1 VTVKLG
7 NFRRREGKDMRL
19 SKTIVGV
26 LCIVVSLFAYSV
38 GIAQDSSGAISMP
51 EPENEVRLEESRM
64 VPMRDGVRLSTD
76 LYFPEIPDEKL
87 PTVLIRTPYNK
98 NSFRERETNGEHR
111 AGGTAYMFASHGF
124 VVAVQDCRGKHES
137 EGIYSPPAGHEA
149 EDGYDAVDWISK
161 QPWSNRKVGTF
172 GCSYPGEVQAAQAPL
187 RHPNLTCMIP
197 QCGPMIG
204 AANGRYR
211 YWSGF
216 KGGVF
221 DLAAS
226 LPWYFSSGSKYSLKP
241 PPGLSDSE
249 VRKIRK
255 FYDPNVSKAPE
266 VDWEKI
272 NWTLPV
278 VDIMDRVGA
287 PPNDFRKLITADFGD
302 PWWHDV
308 MGYYDG
314 TEKINVAALHMSCW
328 YDPSVAESI
337 FEFNYFRENAV
348 SETSA
353 NNQFVIVAPTTHC
366 GFRRTTEHTM
376 VGDRDVGD
384 ARKDWNGIYLKWFDY
399 WLKGEENGITDMP
412 KVQYYTMGRNEWR
425 SADVWPLPETQYTKY
440 YLHSRGHANSRY
452 GDGRLSTEMPEDEP
466 PDVFTYDPGNPVHSV
481 GGQRGTSY
489 GTKAGAVDQ
498 AKVEIRHDVLVYT
511 TPKLE
516 EGIELTGPITA
527 ILYVSSSAKDTD
539 FTAKLVDVYPD
550 GTAYNIQQGILR
562 ARYREGFTKK
572 VWMEEGGVYK
582 IQIDLDATSNYWEKG
597 HRIRVQVS
605 SSDFPL
611 FERNLNTGGNN
622 YDETEWVVA
631 ENTIHHSREYP
642 SHMILPVIPK
652 GEY

>member
-1 VTVKLG
+1 
-7 NFRRREGKDMRL
+7 MRL
-19 SKTIVGV
+19 SKEIVGAF
-26 LCIVVSLFAYSV
+26 CIVVSLFACNV
-38 GIAQDSSGAISMP
+38 GATQGSSEPISTL

-98 NSFRERETNGEHR
+98 NSFRERERNGEHR

-124 VVAVQDCRGKHES
+124 VVAVQDSRGKHES

-161 QPWSNRKVGTF
+161 QPWSNGKVGTI

-187 RHPNLTCMIP
+187 RHPNLICMIP

-211 YWSGF
+211 YWTGF
-216 KGGVF
+216 KGGVLDF
-221 DLAAS
+221 AAT

-241 PPGLSDSE
+241 PAGLSDSE

-255 FYDPNVSKAPE
+255 FYDPNVSKAPK

-272 NWTLPV
+272 NWTLPI

-287 PPNDFRKLITADFGD
+287 PPNDFRKLITTDFGD

-337 FEFNYFRENAV
+337 FEFNYFRENSV

-366 GFRRTTEHTM
+366 GFGRTTEHTM

-412 KVQYYTMGRNEWR
+412 KVQYYTMGLNEWR

-440 YLHSRGHANSRY
+440 YLHSGGRANSRY
-452 GDGRLSTEMPEDEP
+452 GDGWLSTEAPEDEP
-466 PDVFTYDPGNPVHSV
+466 SDRFTYDPGNPVPSV

-489 GTKAGAVDQ
+489 GTKSGAVDQ

-511 TPKLE
+511 TPELK

-572 VWMEEGGVYK
+572 VWMEEGGVYRL
-582 IQIDLDATSNYWEKG
+582 QIDLDATSNYWEKG
-597 HRIRVQVS
+597 HKIRVQVS

-631 ENTIHHSREYP
+631 ENTIHHSKEYP
-642 SHMILPVIPK
+642 SHMILPVIPEK
-652 GEY
+652 KD

>member
-1 VTVKLG
+1 
-7 NFRRREGKDMRL
+7 
-19 SKTIVGV
+19 
-26 LCIVVSLFAYSV
+26 
-38 GIAQDSSGAISMP
+38 MP

-272 NWTLPV
+272 NWTLPI

>member
-1 VTVKLG
+1 
-7 NFRRREGKDMRL
+7 
-19 SKTIVGV
+19 
-26 LCIVVSLFAYSV
+26 
-38 GIAQDSSGAISMP
+38 MP

-76 LYFPEIPDEKL
+76 LYFPEIPDKKL

-98 NSFRERETNGEHR
+98 NSFRDREGR
-111 AGGTAYMFASHGF
+111 ATAYMFASRGF
-124 VVAVQDCRGKHES
+124 VVAVEDCRGKHES

-149 EDGYDAVDWISK
+149 EDGYDTVDWISK
-161 QPWSNRKVGTF
+161 QPWSNGKVGTF
-172 GCSYPGEVQAAQAPL
+172 GCSYPAEVQAAQAPL

-216 KGGVF
+216 KGGVLDF
-221 DLAAS
+221 AAT
-226 LPWYFSSGSKYSLKP
+226 LPWYLGAGSKYSLKP
-241 PPGLSDSE
+241 PPGLSDAE
-249 VRKIRK
+249 VREMRK
-255 FYDPNVSKAPE
+255 FYEPSVSKAPE

-272 NWTLPV
+272 NWTLPI

-287 PPNDFRKLITADFGD
+287 PPNDFRKLVTTDFGD

-314 TEKINVAALHMSCW
+314 TEKIDVPALHMSCW
-328 YDPSVAESI
+328 YDPSVEETI
-337 FEFNYFRENAV
+337 FEFNYFRENSV

-353 NNQFVIVAPTTHC
+353 NNQFVIIAPTTHC
-366 GFRRTTEHTM
+366 SCERATENTI
-376 VGDRDVGD
+376 VGERNIGD
-384 ARKDWNGIYLKWFDY
+384 ARLEFYEIYLDWFDY

-412 KVQYYTMGRNEWR
+412 KVQYYTMGSNEWR

-440 YLHSRGHANSRY
+440 YLHSGGNANSRY
-452 GDGRLSTEMPEDEP
+452 GDGWLSTEVPKDEP
-466 PDVFTYDPGNPVHSV
+466 PDIFTYDPGNPVPTI
-481 GGQRGTSY
+481 GGARGTSY
-489 GTKAGAVDQ
+489 GTPAGAIDQ

-511 TPKLE
+511 TPELK

-550 GTAYNIQQGILR
+550 GTAYNIQEGILR

-572 VWMEEGGVYK
+572 VWMEEGEVYR
-582 IQIDLDATSNYWEKG
+582 IQIDMDATSNYWEKG
-597 HRIRVQVS
+597 HKIRVQVS
-605 SSDFPL
+605 SSNFPL

-622 YDETEWVVA
+622 YDETEWSIA
-631 ENTIHHSREYP
+631 ENVIHHSKEYP
-642 SHMILPVIPK
+642 SHIVLPVIPEK
-652 GEY
+652 KD

>member
-1 VTVKLG
+1 
-7 NFRRREGKDMRL
+7 
-19 SKTIVGV
+19 
-26 LCIVVSLFAYSV
+26 
-38 GIAQDSSGAISMP
+38 MP